1 MVSPNHQAPASG
13 WRFALRALRH
23 KNYRLFFA
31 GQSVSLIGSWMTR
44 VATSWLVYKLSGSA
58 MLLGLMGF
66 AGQIPQF
73 ILGPI
78 AGVWVDRLDRHKVL
92 VWTQVLS
99 MLQSFALAAL
109 ALSNRITYSDIFL
122 LSILQGIINAIDM
135 PARQA
140 FVTEMVEARED
151 IPNAIALNSTMVN
164 GSRLLGPSIAG
175 MIIAVSSEGVCFL
188 IDGISY
194 IAVIISLLLMTLQL
208 RARQPKTKSAF
219 AEMREGWHYVIHFVP
234 VRSILLLLALISLVG
249 MPYTVLMPIFAAKT
263 LHGGPHTLGF
273 LMGASGVGALISAIM
288 LATRKSVLGL
298 GRVIAMTSAIFGIA
312 LVGFAL
318 SHWLWLSLLLM
329 LFTGFGM
336 MQQMAASNTILQTI
350 VDENMRGRVMS
361 FYTMAFA
368 GTAPFGSLA
377 AGIIAQRIGAPTTL
391 VIGGI
396 ACALG
401 SVWFLRTLPRIRQAI
416 RPIYQRLGIIPEIA
430 TGIQAAEVAQ
440 AETER

>member
-1 MVSPNHQAPASG
+1 MADSTDIQGSN

-23 KNYRLFFA
+23 RNYRLFFA

-44 VATSWLVYKLSGSA
+44 VATSWLIYKLTGSA
-58 MLLGLMGF
+58 MLLGVIGF
-66 AGQIPQF
+66 AGHVPQF

-99 MLQSFALAAL
+99 MVQSFWLAAL
-109 ALSNRITYSDIFL
+109 ALTHRIGFWDIFW
-122 LSILQGIINAIDM
+122 LSILQGFINAIDM

-151 IPNAIALNSTMVN
+151 LPNAIALNSSMVN
-164 GSRLLGPSIAG
+164 GSRLIGPSIAG
-175 MIIAVSSEGVCFL
+175 IIIAASSEGMCFL

-194 IAVIISLLLMTLQL
+194 IAVIISLLLMTLRVREL
-208 RARQPKTKSAF
+208 PPRKASAF
-219 AEMREGWHYVIHFVP
+219 AQMREGWTYVSSFVP
-234 VRSILLLLALISLVG
+234 VRSVLLLLAVVSLVG
-249 MPYTVLMPIFAAKT
+249 MPYTVLMPIFAANV

-273 LMGASGVGALISAIM
+273 LMGASGIGALFSAYK

-298 GRVIAMTSAIFGIA
+298 GRVIPMTSALFGAA
-312 LVGFAL
+312 LIGFAL
-318 SHWLWLSLLLM
+318 SHWLWLSLVLM

-361 FYTMAFA
+361 FYAMAFA

-377 AGIIAQRIGAPTTL
+377 AGFIAQRIGAPATL

-396 ACALG
+396 TCVVASG
-401 SVWFLRTLPRIRQAI
+401 WFYRQLPDIR
-416 RPIYQRLGIIPEIA
+416 
-430 TGIQAAEVAQ
+430 
-440 AETER
+440 

>member
-1 MVSPNHQAPASG
+1 MSSSNQSTASG

-23 KNYRLFFA
+23 RNYRLFFA
-31 GQSVSLIGSWMTR
+31 GQSISLIGSWMTR
-44 VATSWLVYKLSGSA
+44 VATSWLIYRLTGSA
-58 MLLGLMGF
+58 MLLGLIGF

-99 MLQSFALAAL
+99 MVQSFWLAAL
-109 ALSNRITYSDIFL
+109 ALTHRITFWDIFW
-122 LSILQGIINAIDM
+122 LSILQGVINSIDM

-151 IPNAIALNSTMVN
+151 LPNAIALNSSMVN
-164 GSRLLGPSIAG
+164 GSRLIGPSIAG
-175 MIIAVSSEGVCFL
+175 IVIAASSEGACFL
-188 IDGISY
+188 VDGISY
-194 IAVIISLLLMTLQL
+194 IAVIISLLAMTVKL
-208 RARQPKTKSAF
+208 RELPARKHSAF
-219 AEMREGWHYVIHFVP
+219 VQMREGWHYVSSFVP
-234 VRSILLLLALISLVG
+234 VRSVLLLLAVVSLVG
-249 MPYTVLMPIFAAKT
+249 MPYTVLMPIFAAKV

-273 LMGASGVGALISAIM
+273 LMGASGIGALFSAYQ
-288 LATRKSVLGL
+288 LATRRSVLGL
-298 GRVIAMTSAIFGIA
+298 GRVIPMTSALFAAA

-318 SHWLWLSLLLM
+318 SPWLWLSLLLM
-329 LFTGFGM
+329 LCTGYGM

-361 FYTMAFA
+361 FYAMAFA

-377 AGIIAQRIGAPTTL
+377 AGFIAQRIGAPTTL

-396 ACALG
+396 ICVAAAAWFYRQLPEIRS
-401 SVWFLRTLPRIRQAI
+401 SV
-416 RPIYQRLGIIPEIA
+416 RPIYERLGILRELA
-430 TGIQAAEVAQ
+430 TGVQAATDLQ
-440 AETER
+440 TETER

>member
-1 MVSPNHQAPASG
+1 
-13 WRFALRALRH
+13 
-23 KNYRLFFA
+23 
-31 GQSVSLIGSWMTR
+31 MTR
-44 VATSWLVYKLSGSA
+44 VATSWLIYKLTGSA
-58 MLLGLMGF
+58 MLLGVIGF
-66 AGQIPQF
+66 AGQVPQF

-99 MLQSFALAAL
+99 MVQSFWLAAL
-109 ALSNRITYSDIFL
+109 ALTHHITFWDVFW
-122 LSILQGIINAIDM
+122 LSILQGFINSIDM

-151 IPNAIALNSTMVN
+151 LPNAIALNSSMVN
-164 GSRLLGPSIAG
+164 GSRLIGPSIAG
-175 MIIAVSSEGVCFL
+175 IIIAASSEGMCFL

-194 IAVIISLLLMTLQL
+194 IAVIVSLLLMTLRVREL
-208 RARQPKTKSAF
+208 PPRKASALTQ
-219 AEMREGWHYVIHFVP
+219 MREGWTYVSSFVP
-234 VRSILLLLALISLVG
+234 VRSVLILLAVVSLVG
-249 MPYTVLMPIFAAKT
+249 MPYTVLMPIFAANV

-273 LMGASGVGALISAIM
+273 LMGASGIGALFSAYK

-298 GRVIAMTSAIFGIA
+298 GRVIPMTSALFGAA

-361 FYTMAFA
+361 FYAMAFA

-377 AGIIAQRIGAPTTL
+377 AGFLAQRVGAPATL
-391 VIGGI
+391 IVGGI
-396 ACALG
+396 TCVAA
-401 SVWFLRTLPRIRQAI
+401 SAWFYRQLPDIRENV
-416 RPIYQRLGIIPEIA
+416 RPIYVRLGIVPEIA
-430 TGIQAAEVAQ
+430 TGMQAANNLQ
-440 AETER
+440 TEIER